1 MMTASWVLEKQDQ
14 DKLRL
19 CQFLTNQVADFMTI
33 RHLLAELGWTR
44 YRFGQALAGLQ
55 QDLQTLWPDQPS
67 AFALDASR
75 RGIIVD
81 HRVLLDIKRLTHEY
95 RQQSLIWALLGEIF
109 AETFVSYEVFAE
121 THHTTVPIARA
132 TKKQIALVLAR
143 VGITLTRHNALIGDE
158 TTIRVFFFGLM
169 REAYIDQEIPFPT
182 EMQIRAEAAVTEILA
197 LYQLPER
204 ETTKQAIRMQFAI
217 WYSRLANHHAIMAT
231 EMPLLFV
238 PLTNWDEQHQQIH
251 AGLVM
256 MMRHFVDLPNAVLAR
271 EAEYAIGSM
280 YVAGFLGPIPE
291 ALLTETA
298 IRKLQPFT
306 TIMQAE
312 FETVMH
318 QPLEFETL
326 SKMMALLSPTHVRLL
341 YFSHLGFRPMP
352 DIVRAKQQFPLHT
365 QIILTVIAK
374 LSVVLSVPEQALL
387 NVLFEEYLTAI
398 IQTVATTKLL
408 PKIKVIVDMNNLP
421 NLEALIVSRLEQTPL
436 VNIVV
441 SHEAML
447 QADFYISDIEIA
459 GLKNATPFM
468 WSHYPDENEF
478 NKFIEKA
485 IDLTVRRMTATD

>member
-19 CQFLTNQVADFMTI
+19 CQFLTSQVADFVTI
-33 RHLLAELGWTR
+33 RHLLAEMGWTR
-44 YRFGQALAGLQ
+44 YRFGQALAGLE
-55 QDLQTLWPDQPS
+55 QDLKKLWPEQPP

-75 RGIIVD
+75 RGVQVD
-81 HRVLLDIKRLTHEY
+81 HRVLLDVKRLTHEY
-95 RQQSLIWALLGEIF
+95 RQQSIIWALLGEIF

-132 TKKQIALVLAR
+132 IKKQIAVVLAR

-169 REAYIDQEIPFPT
+169 REAYVDQEIPFPA
-182 EMQIRAEAAVTEILA
+182 EMRIRAEAAVTEILA

-217 WYSRLANHHAIMAT
+217 WYSRLVNHHAIMAT
-231 EMPLLFV
+231 EMPPLFV
-238 PLTNWDEQHQQIH
+238 PLINWDEQHHQIH

-256 MMRHFVDLPNAVLAR
+256 MMRHFVDLPDAVLAR
-271 EAEYAIGSM
+271 EAEYAIASM
-280 YVAGFLGPIPE
+280 YVAGFLGPIPD

-298 IRKLQPFT
+298 TRKLQPFT
-306 TIMQAE
+306 TTMQRE

-318 QPLEFETL
+318 QALDSETL
-326 SKMMALLSPTHVRLL
+326 SQMMALLSPTHVRLL

-352 DIVRAKQQFPLHT
+352 DVVRAKHRFPIQT
-365 QIILTVIAK
+365 QIILTVVAK
-374 LSVVLSVPEQALL
+374 LAVALGIPEQALL
-387 NVLFEEYLTAI
+387 NVLFEEYLTAM
-398 IQTVATTKLL
+398 IQTVATKKLL

-421 NLEALIVSRLEQTPL
+421 SLEALIVSRLEQTPL

-441 SHEAML
+441 SHEAVP

-459 GLKNATPFM
+459 GLKNATPFI

-485 IDLTVRRMTATD
+485 TDLTVHRMTATD

>member
-19 CQFLTNQVADFMTI
+19 CQFLTNQVVDFMTI

-109 AETFVSYEVFAE
+109 AEKFVSYEVFAE
-121 THHTTVPIARA
+121 THHTTVPITRA

-271 EAEYAIGSM
+271 EAEYAIASM

-352 DIVRAKQQFPLHT
+352 DIVRAKQQFPLQT

-387 NVLFEEYLTAI
+387 NVLFEEYLTAM

>member
-352 DIVRAKQQFPLHT
+352 DIVRAKQQFPLQT